1 MNNVSAAG
9 ISKSSTADPGSADNA
24 VVVRDLVFS
33 YDGRGVCPVLEID
46 DWRIGRGHQL
56 FLHGASG
63 SGKTTLLNLLSG
75 VLLPTS
81 GSVQILGENL
91 SSLRSRQR
99 DRFRAN
105 HIGIVFQQ
113 FNLLPWLS
121 VIDNLRLATY
131 FSGGKEGVMENDERI
146 KAERIFARLHIAS
159 ELLHR
164 PASSLSVGQQQR
176 VAIARALI
184 NDPELL
190 IADEPTSSLDSSAR
204 SAFMELLLEA
214 VAVNKTT
221 LLFVSHDL
229 SLAGSFSET
238 VALSDLNKVK
248 GEHYAA

>member
-1 MNNVSAAG
+1 MNNVPPTG
-9 ISKSSTADPGSADNA
+9 NSKLSITDPGNADNA
-24 VVVRDLVFS
+24 VVVRDLSFS
-33 YDGRGVCPVLEID
+33 YGGRRGCPVLEID
-46 DWRIGRGHQL
+46 DWQISRGQQS
-56 FLHGASG
+56 FLHGPSG

-81 GSVQILGENL
+81 GSVQILGEKV
-91 SSLRSRQR
+91 SSLGSRQR

-121 VIDNLRLATY
+121 VIDNLRLASY
-131 FSGGKEGVMENDERI
+131 FSGGKEGIMD
-146 KAERIFARLHIAS
+146 KAEKIFARLHIAA

-190 IADEPTSSLDSSAR
+190 IADEPTSSLDSNTRA
-204 SAFMELLLEA
+204 AFMELLLEA
-214 VAVNKTT
+214 TGVNKTT

-229 SLAGSFSET
+229 SLAGRFGEN
-238 VALSDLNKVK
+238 VALAELNKVK
-248 GEHYAA
+248 GGHNAA